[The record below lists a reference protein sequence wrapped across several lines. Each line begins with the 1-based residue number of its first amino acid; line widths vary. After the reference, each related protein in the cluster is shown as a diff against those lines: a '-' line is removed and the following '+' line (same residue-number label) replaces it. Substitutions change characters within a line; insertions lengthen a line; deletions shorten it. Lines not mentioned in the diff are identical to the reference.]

1 VVSVSDA
8 LNVRHSESARFI
20 DHVAIAVADADAAS
34 RWYIER
40 LGMRVAYDEAVTA
53 AGVRLMYLAG
63 AAADGPQTM
72 LQLVQP
78 FGPGAVDTFLRERG
92 EGLHH
97 VCFAVAAIGAT
108 LAAAGDPGLGE
119 FAGGRGRRACF
130 LAAAPNNV
138 NVELTE
144 VEPSSAPLPWSEHAG
159 RAAS

>member
-1 VVSVSDA
+1 MADV
-8 LNVRHSESARFI
+8 LNGRHGEPVRFI

-34 RWYIER
+34 AWYVER
-40 LGMRVAYDEAVTA
+40 LGMRVLHDDAVAA

-63 AAADGPQTM
+63 AAGGPQAM

-78 FGPGAVDTFLRERG
+78 FAPGAVDTFLREHG

-97 VCFAVAAIGAT
+97 VCFAVAVISAT

-119 FAGGRGRRACF
+119 FAGGRGRQACF
-130 LAAAPNNV
+130 LAATPNNV

-144 VEPSSAPLPWSEHAG
+144 AQPSGKPLPWS
-159 RAAS
+159 RFVRKAAW